1 MSGDLRAVPA
11 RWLALPLVL
20 FLAACADDAA
30 TRVAAPA
37 DAELASQTAF
47 SGNGKLEVTVHK
59 ADRSPAVGT
68 VVTIVVSPPAGTS
81 DLAAVQYGPRF
92 WAEVGINGV
101 ALFENL
107 PTGLRACVHARSDV
121 ALETVDLTKN
131 SSVVLYPPPQPAT
144 ILEPKG
150 DRTQGAVLTGANLR
164 AVPFSPGNYLQHCVN
179 NPPLTLAAQGGH
191 TKITL
196 QHTLSASVDVKVLD
210 LVGNVRGDVQR
221 GVVTGGFIQ
230 GVAAQPIFTC
240 NQIPW
245 LRADPL
251 CDTVETPPGFLH
263 STRGTPNPLSVAQG
277 VPFRVEALD
286 RVSVGDSDDVELV
299 ATQGYTGGAVTGNI
313 LVAENLVCRGGSHP
327 DDHIEHE
334 IGNASGM
341 DIQGLLKYSIGV
353 GYATTL
359 SPDPSRVSVWFDM
372 TADDGTATFSTRTV
386 PKGSNQTR
394 SFSMNFSARVVGGE
408 YRCTKTGESG
418 QLFNLGASADV
429 YCDTASAPPGMV
441 RVTIIQRGIPDWDSH
456 EFNVKTNPDQGS
468 GDSTW
473 DPDRSG
479 ASRAFVPVP
488 TYDVCTVSGGNDDR
502 LAIRI

>member
-11 RWLALPLVL
+11 RWLALPLCL

-30 TRVAAPA
+30 SRVAAPA
-37 DAELASQTAF
+37 DADFATQTAF
-47 SGNGKLEVTVHK
+47 SGNGVLEVKVEK
-59 ADRSPAVGT
+59 ADRSAAEWT

-81 DLAAVQYGPRF
+81 DLDAKQYGPKF
-92 WAEVGINGV
+92 WKEVGANGV
-101 ALFENL
+101 ARFENL

-121 ALETVDLTKN
+121 ALETVDLDHVN
-131 SSVVLYPPPQPAT
+131 STELYPPPQPAT

-150 DRTQGAVLTGANLR
+150 DPKQGAVLTGANLK

-179 NPPLTLAAQGGH
+179 NPPLTLAARGGD

-196 QHTLSASVDVKVLD
+196 RHTSAASVDVKVLD
-210 LVGNVRGDVQR
+210 LVGNERGDVQR

-240 NQIPW
+240 DQIPW
-245 LRADPL
+245 LRADDS
-251 CDTVETPPGFLH
+251 CTVETPPGFLH
-263 STRGTPNPLSVAQG
+263 STRGTANPLSVAQG

-286 RVSVGDSDDVELV
+286 RVSVGGNPGVELV
-299 ATQGYTGGAVTGNI
+299 ATQGFTGGAVTNEI

-327 DDHIEHE
+327 DDHIEQE
-334 IGNASGM
+334 SGNASGM

-353 GYATTL
+353 GYGETL
-359 SPDPSRVSVWFDM
+359 SPDPSRVTVWFDM

-386 PKGSNQTR
+386 PAGSNQTR
-394 SFSMNFSARVVGGE
+394 SFSMDFSARYVGDE
-408 YRCTKTGESG
+408 YTCTKTGESG
-418 QLFNLGASADV
+418 QLVNLGASAQV
-429 YCDTASAPPGMV
+429 FCDTASTPPGTV
-441 RVTIIQRGIPDWDSH
+441 RVTIIQRGIPAWSGH

-502 LAIRI
+502 LVVRI